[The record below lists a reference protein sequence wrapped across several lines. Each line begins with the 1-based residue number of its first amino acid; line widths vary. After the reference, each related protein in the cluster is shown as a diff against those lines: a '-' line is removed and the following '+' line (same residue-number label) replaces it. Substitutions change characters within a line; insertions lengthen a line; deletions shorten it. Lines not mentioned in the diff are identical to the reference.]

1 MVWIFRTDVPR
12 KSNHLAKPA
21 RSLRQRRCRSSP
33 LDGGFRADVVLA
45 RRIGER
51 GKALQQAAFGPKCE
65 SRGSAYGDVRF
76 HGLGQHD
83 FTSGHGC
90 AICRRVTTSTLA

>member
-1 MVWIFRTDVPR
+1 MWIFRTNVPR

-21 RSLRQRRCRSSP
+21 RSLSERLCRSSP

-51 GKALQQAAFGPKCE
+51 GKALQQAAFGPKRE
-65 SRGSAYGDVRF
+65 SRGAAYSNVRF
-76 HGLGQHD
+76 HGLG
-83 FTSGHGC
+83 
-90 AICRRVTTSTLA
+90 